1 MKQFKFMFSLNFRK
15 SSWLNRY
22 LQYRAVTPFTL
33 TEPYLELEESSSGVA
48 KFDEC
53 LYSEVKENG
62 ILFGCPVISQSLQ
75 DLAKKLYFPKQQGGT
90 ILLFLET
97 LFSVAF
103 IENQS
108 LTSKSADEG
117 DTQAYQT
124 QLLKIVL
131 LVLQYHLPDSYY
143 RIPQDVSFPDLLDG
157 NETLN
162 SGLQKLEIVLLDT
175 VTLQG
180 YSSLGNRQNNF
191 AFAKLY
197 FFLLWARENA
207 QSDVSAPEKFLEL
220 DRQLREEMIFIFA
233 ALIWADD
240 FVAIAEQQ
248 VIEKYIEQTG
258 LEESKQNELNLMI
271 REPVKISDLHCSFTT
286 VIIGSYLVE
295 QLILLSL
302 IDNQEAWQERELI
315 EKISVHLGLP
325 PEKLEQLYCS
335 VAEFFSVHNV
345 RLEFL
350 KNNAA
355 IMQFQD
361 YMNDKVLKLVKKNV
375 ANIMTEIKET
385 KELSELLLK
394 ATSQPLT
401 SHEKQKVQEQLM
413 DIARSIPALAIFAL
427 PGGGILLPV
436 LIKVLPFN
444 ILPSSFQDKPVSS
457 Q

>member
-1 MKQFKFMFSLNFRK
+1 MFSLNFHN

-22 LQYRAVTPFTL
+22 LHYRALTPFTL
-33 TEPYLELEESSSGVA
+33 TEPFLELAEGESGVE
-48 KFDEC
+48 KFDDY

-62 ILFGCPVISQSLQ
+62 ILFGCPVISPALQ

-108 LTSKSADEG
+108 LSSKSDDEEDADP
-117 DTQAYQT
+117 YQT
-124 QLLKIVL
+124 QLLKIIL

-143 RIPQDVSFPDLLDG
+143 RIAQEIPLPDLLEGD
-157 NETLN
+157 ETLN
-162 SGLQKLEIVLLDT
+162 GALQKLELVLLDT

-207 QSDVSAPEKFLEL
+207 AGDVSVPEKYLEL
-220 DRQLREEMIFIFA
+220 DRQLREEMIYIFA

-240 FVAIAEQQ
+240 FVAAAEQQ

-258 LEESKQNELNLMI
+258 LPESKQLELIQMI
-271 REPVKISDLHCSFTT
+271 GEPVKISDLHCSFTA

-295 QLILLSL
+295 QLILLSM

-315 EKISVHLGLP
+315 EKISLHLGLP
-325 PEKLEQLYCS
+325 HEKLEQLYCT
-335 VAEFFSVHNV
+335 VAEFFSVHNE

-350 KNNAA
+350 KNNTAFT
-355 IMQFQD
+355 QFQD
-361 YMNDKVLKLVKKNV
+361 YMNDKVVKLVKKNV
-375 ANIMTEIKET
+375 ANIMNEIKET

-394 ATSQPLT
+394 ATTQPLT

-413 DIARSIPALAIFAL
+413 DVARSIPALAIFAL

-444 ILPSSFQDKPVSS
+444 ILPSSFQDDPVSS

>member
-1 MKQFKFMFSLNFRK
+1 MLNYRK

-22 LQYRAVTPFTL
+22 LHYRTETPFAL
-33 TEPYLELEESSSGVA
+33 TEAYLEFADDESAVE
-48 KFDEC
+48 KFDDC

-62 ILFGCPVISQSLQ
+62 ILFGCPVISESLR
-75 DLAKKLYFPKQQGGT
+75 DLAKKLYFPRQRGGT

-97 LFSVAF
+97 LFSIAF

-108 LTSKSADEG
+108 LTSNSEDEEYSHLH
-117 DTQAYQT
+117 QAR
-124 QLLKIVL
+124 LLKIFL
-131 LVLQYHLPDSYY
+131 LFLQYHLPDSYY
-143 RIPQDVSFPDLLDG
+143 RIPQDVSFQDLLDE
-157 NETLN
+157 NESLN
-162 SGLQKLEIVLLDT
+162 GALKKLELVLLDT

-207 QSDVSAPEKFLEL
+207 EDDVSAPEKYLVL
-220 DRQLREEMIFIFA
+220 DRQLREEMIIMFA

-240 FVAIAEQQ
+240 FVADTEQQ

-258 LEESKQNELNLMI
+258 LKELKVKELIRMI
-271 REPVKISDLHCSFTT
+271 REPVKISDLHYSFTT
-286 VIIGSYLVE
+286 VIISNYLVE

-302 IDNQEAWQERELI
+302 INNQEAWQERELI
-315 EKISVHLGLP
+315 EKISLHLGLSH
-325 PEKLEQLYCS
+325 EKLEQLYYS
-335 VAEFFSVHNV
+335 VADFFYVHNE

-355 IMQFQD
+355 FTQFQD
-361 YMNDKVLKLVKKNV
+361 YMNDKVLKLVKKNM
-375 ANIMTEIKET
+375 ANIMTEVKET
-385 KELSELLLK
+385 KKLSELLLK
-394 ATSQPLT
+394 ATTQPLT

-413 DIARSIPALAIFAL
+413 DIVRSIPALAIFAL

-444 ILPSSFQDKPVSS
+444 ILPSSFQDEPVPS
-457 Q
+457 

>member
-1 MKQFKFMFSLNFRK
+1 MLNFRK

-22 LQYRAVTPFTL
+22 LHYRTETPFVL
-33 TEPYLELEESSSGVA
+33 TEAYLEFADDESAVE
-48 KFDEC
+48 KFDDC

-62 ILFGCPVISQSLQ
+62 ILFGCPVISQSLR
-75 DLAKKLYFPKQQGGT
+75 DLAKKLYFPRQRGGT

-97 LFSVAF
+97 LFSIAF

-108 LTSKSADEG
+108 LTSKSVDEK
-117 DTQAYQT
+117 DYIPHQT
-124 QLLKIVL
+124 RLLKIVL
-131 LVLQYHLPDSYY
+131 LVLKYHLPDSYF
-143 RIPQDVSFPDLLDG
+143 RIPQDVPLQDLLDE
-157 NETLN
+157 NESLN
-162 SGLQKLEIVLLDT
+162 GALQKLELVLIDT

-207 QSDVSAPEKFLEL
+207 ETDVSAPEKYLVL
-220 DRQLREEMIFIFA
+220 DRQLREEMIIMFA

-240 FVAIAEQQ
+240 FVADTEQQ

-258 LEESKQNELNLMI
+258 LKELKVKELIRMI
-271 REPVKISDLHCSFTT
+271 REPVKISDLHYSFTT
-286 VIIGSYLVE
+286 VIISNYLVE

-302 IDNQEAWQERELI
+302 INNQEAWQERELI
-315 EKISVHLGLP
+315 EKISLHLGLSH
-325 PEKLEQLYCS
+325 EKLEQLYYS
-335 VAEFFSVHNV
+335 VADFFYVHNE

-355 IMQFQD
+355 FTQFQD
-361 YMNDKVLKLVKKNV
+361 YMNDKVLKLVKKNM
-375 ANIMTEIKET
+375 ANIMTEVKET
-385 KELSELLLK
+385 KKLSELLLK
-394 ATSQPLT
+394 ATKQPLT

-413 DIARSIPALAIFAL
+413 DIVRSIPALAIFAL

-444 ILPSSFQDKPVSS
+444 ILPSSFQDEPVPS
-457 Q
+457 

>member
-1 MKQFKFMFSLNFRK
+1 MLNYRK

-22 LQYRAVTPFTL
+22 LHYRTETPFAL
-33 TEPYLELEESSSGVA
+33 TEAYLEFADDESAVE
-48 KFDEC
+48 KFDDC

-62 ILFGCPVISQSLQ
+62 ILFGCPVISESLR
-75 DLAKKLYFPKQQGGT
+75 DLAKKLYFPRQRGGT

-97 LFSVAF
+97 LFSIAF

-108 LTSKSADEG
+108 LTSNSEDEEYSHLH
-117 DTQAYQT
+117 QAR
-124 QLLKIVL
+124 LLKIFL
-131 LVLQYHLPDSYY
+131 LFLQYHLPDSYY
-143 RIPQDVSFPDLLDG
+143 RIPQDVSFQDLLDE
-157 NETLN
+157 NESLN
-162 SGLQKLEIVLLDT
+162 GALKKLELVLLDT
-175 VTLQG
+175 ITLQG

-207 QSDVSAPEKFLEL
+207 EDDVSAPEKYLVL
-220 DRQLREEMIFIFA
+220 DRQLREEMIIMFA

-240 FVAIAEQQ
+240 FVADTEQQ

-258 LEESKQNELNLMI
+258 LKELKVKELIRMI
-271 REPVKISDLHCSFTT
+271 REPVKISDLHYSFTT
-286 VIIGSYLVE
+286 EIISNYLVE

-302 IDNQEAWQERELI
+302 INNQEAWQERELI
-315 EKISVHLGLP
+315 EKISLHLGLSH
-325 PEKLEQLYCS
+325 EKLEQLYYS
-335 VAEFFSVHNV
+335 VADFFYVHNE

-355 IMQFQD
+355 FTQFQD
-361 YMNDKVLKLVKKNV
+361 YMNDKVLKLVKKNM
-375 ANIMTEIKET
+375 ANIMTEVKET
-385 KELSELLLK
+385 KKLSELLFK
-394 ATSQPLT
+394 ATVQPLT

-413 DIARSIPALAIFAL
+413 DIVRSIPALAIFAL

-444 ILPSSFQDKPVSS
+444 ILPSSFQDEPVPS
-457 Q
+457 

>member
-1 MKQFKFMFSLNFRK
+1 MFSLNFRI

-22 LQYRAVTPFTL
+22 LHYRLETQFSSTEQYLQFMEGSLGA
-33 TEPYLELEESSSGVA
+33 E
-48 KFDEC
+48 KFDDI
-53 LYSEVKENG
+53 LYSIVKENG
-62 ILFGCPVISQSLQ
+62 ILFGCPVISPSLN

-97 LFSVAF
+97 LFSVVF
-103 IENQS
+103 FENQS
-108 LTSKSADEG
+108 LTSKNG
-117 DTQAYQT
+117 DGEDHHPYQK
-124 QLLKIVL
+124 QLLKIVS
-131 LVLQYHLPDSYY
+131 LVLQYHLPYSYY
-143 RIPQDVSFPDLLDG
+143 RIPQDVTLLDLLDS
-157 NETLN
+157 NETFN
-162 SGLQKLEIVLLDT
+162 GALQKLELVLLDT

-191 AFAKLY
+191 AFTKLY
-197 FFLLWARENA
+197 FFLLWSRENA
-207 QSDVSAPEKFLEL
+207 LGDVSSPEKYLEL
-220 DRQLREEMIFIFA
+220 DRQLREEMIFVFA

-258 LEESKQNELNLMI
+258 LKQAKQNELTRMI
-271 REPVKISDLHCSFTT
+271 REPVKISDLNYSFNT

-315 EKISVHLGLP
+315 ENISMHLGLP
-325 PEKLEQLYCS
+325 SEKLEELYCS
-335 VAEFFSVHNV
+335 VAEFFSVHNE

-355 IMQFQD
+355 LTQFQD
-361 YMNDKVLKLVKKNV
+361 YMNDTVVKLVKKNL

-394 ATSQPLT
+394 ATTQPLS
-401 SHEKQKVQEQLM
+401 SHEKQKVQDQLM
-413 DIARSIPALAIFAL
+413 DVARSIPALAIFAL

-444 ILPSSFQDKPVSS
+444 ILPSSFQDEPVPS

>member
-1 MKQFKFMFSLNFRK
+1 MFSLNFRK

-22 LQYRAVTPFTL
+22 LHYRAETPFTL
-33 TEPYLELEESSSGVA
+33 TEAYLEFAEDESGVE
-48 KFDEC
+48 KFENC

-62 ILFGCPVISQSLQ
+62 ILFGCPVISPSLQ
-75 DLAKKLYFPKQQGGT
+75 DVAKKLYFPRQQGGT

-108 LTSKSADEG
+108 LTSKSVDEK
-117 DTQAYQT
+117 DYIPHQT
-124 QLLKIVL
+124 RLLKIVL
-131 LVLQYHLPDSYY
+131 LVLKYHLPDSYF
-143 RIPQDVSFPDLLDG
+143 RIPQDVPLQDLLDE
-157 NETLN
+157 NESLN
-162 SGLQKLEIVLLDT
+162 GALQKLELLLLDT

-191 AFAKLY
+191 AFVKLY

-207 QSDVSAPEKFLEL
+207 ETDVSAPEKYLVL
-220 DRQLREEMIFIFA
+220 DRQLREEMIIMFA

-240 FVAIAEQQ
+240 FVADTEQQ

-258 LEESKQNELNLMI
+258 LKELKVKELIRMI
-271 REPVKISDLHCSFTT
+271 REPVKISDLHYSFTT
-286 VIIGSYLVE
+286 VIISNYLVE

-302 IDNQEAWQERELI
+302 INNQEAWQERELI
-315 EKISVHLGLP
+315 EKISLHLGLSH
-325 PEKLEQLYCS
+325 EKLEQLYYS
-335 VAEFFSVHNV
+335 VADFFYVHNE

-355 IMQFQD
+355 FTQFQD
-361 YMNDKVLKLVKKNV
+361 YMNDKVLKLVKKNM
-375 ANIMTEIKET
+375 ANIMTEVKET
-385 KELSELLLK
+385 KKLSELLLK
-394 ATSQPLT
+394 ATTQPLT

-413 DIARSIPALAIFAL
+413 DIVRSIPALAIFAL

-444 ILPSSFQDKPVSS
+444 ILPSSFQDEPVPSL
-457 Q
+457 

>member
-1 MKQFKFMFSLNFRK
+1 MFSLNFRK

-22 LQYRAVTPFTL
+22 LHYRAVTPFTL
-33 TEPYLELEESSSGVA
+33 TQPYLEFAEGSSGVE
-48 KFDEC
+48 KFDDC
-53 LYSEVKENG
+53 LYSKVKENG
-62 ILFGCPVISQSLQ
+62 ILFGCPVISPVLH
-75 DLAKKLYFPKQQGGT
+75 DLAKKLYFPRQQGGT

-103 IENQS
+103 IENQC
-108 LTSKSADEG
+108 LTSKNGDEE
-117 DTQAYQT
+117 DSDLYQT
-124 QLLKIVL
+124 QLLKIIL

-143 RIPQDVSFPDLLDG
+143 RIPQNIPLPDLLEG
-157 NETLN
+157 NEILN
-162 SGLQKLEIVLLDT
+162 GALQKLELVLLDT

-207 QSDVSAPEKFLEL
+207 KGDVSVPEKYLEL
-220 DRQLREEMIFIFA
+220 DRQLREEMIYIFA

-240 FVAIAEQQ
+240 YVATTEQQ

-258 LEESKQNELNLMI
+258 LEEAKQDDLTRMI
-271 REPVKISDLHCSFTT
+271 REPVKISDLHCSFTA
-286 VIIGSYLVE
+286 VIISSYLVE

-315 EKISVHLGLP
+315 EKISQHLGLP
-325 PEKLEQLYCS
+325 AEKLEQLYCS
-335 VAEFFSVHNV
+335 VAEFFSVHNE

-355 IMQFQD
+355 FTQFQD

-375 ANIMTEIKET
+375 ANIMTEVKET

-394 ATSQPLT
+394 ATTEPL
-401 SHEKQKVQEQLM
+401 SSYEKQKVQEQLM

-427 PGGGILLPV
+427 PGGVILLPV

-444 ILPSSFQDKPVSS
+444 ILPSSFQDEPISS